1 MNNYLEISYENNMNN
16 LAHAVECSEQP
27 LLHEEIIEVLACDI
41 DDIKKQWCIL
51 ELNCIN
57 SQKEADILCAN
68 LTGKS
73 GPVRETTSY
82 KILEL
87 ISLNDYRQYFQSIDI
102 INIFVKGIEDINP
115 SVSRNVIEIIKYIQN
130 ADYIYRKIIENIENI
145 LKTINN
151 ESKNR
156 SYVQNKKNFALY
168 WNLEAIT
175 SLKGK
180 IIPSGEFE
188 KILEITANSNDYTIR
203 EKTAKAALMY
213 IDVNDNLRKITN
225 LLKDDVN
232 IFVKNFT

>member
-1 MNNYLEISYENNMNN
+1 MNNYLEINYENNMNN
-16 LAHAVECSEQP
+16 LAHAIKCSEQM
-27 LLHEEIIEVLACDI
+27 LSHEEIMKILACNI

-51 ELNCIN
+51 ELNCIK
-57 SQKEADILCAN
+57 SQREADILCAN

-225 LLKDDVN
+225 LLKEDVN

>member
-1 MNNYLEISYENNMNN
+1 MNNYLEINYENNMNN
-16 LAHAVECSEQP
+16 LAHAIKCSEQM
-27 LLHEEIIEVLACDI
+27 LSHEEIMKILACNI

-51 ELNCIN
+51 ELNCIK
-57 SQKEADILCAN
+57 SQREADILCAN

-180 IIPSGEFE
+180 IIPSCEFE

-225 LLKDDVN
+225 LLKEDVN